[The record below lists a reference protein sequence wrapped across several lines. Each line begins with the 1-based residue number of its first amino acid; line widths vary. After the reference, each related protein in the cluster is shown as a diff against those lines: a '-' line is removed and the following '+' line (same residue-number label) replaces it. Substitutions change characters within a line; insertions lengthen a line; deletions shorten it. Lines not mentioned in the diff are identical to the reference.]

1 MKYFFFFIFSSFLL
15 SSCVSIEKRRY
26 MDGYYIDWHSNKEIV
41 QSVERKEPLKEIAKE
56 SELEIISLSASN
68 DSSAA
73 INLIKPAQISRL
85 SIVSDTLPHKKHD
98 KKHDAPMKD
107 DQRRDVGDREP
118 KINPLGIIGFVFSIL
133 ALSMVPFVTYAA
145 YIPAII
151 AIIFSAI
158 GLVKSEYKGKGYAV
172 AGFVISTLVI
182 FILSF
187 YLLEL

>member
-1 MKYFFFFIFSSFLL
+1 
-15 SSCVSIEKRRY
+15 